1 MERKDAIMNL
11 YVLRAA
17 LIQQEET
24 DTYVEAIDLAI
35 KDIRACEDILEL
47 EKEWIAQK
55 EEE

>member
-17 LIQQEET
+17 LIQQEEI
-24 DTYVEAIDLAI
+24 DIYVAAIDLAI
-35 KDIRACEDILEL
+35 NDIRACADILEL

-55 EEE
+55 EAK